1 VADIDLAALEPQED
15 LLALD
20 GSLNRLAA
28 NDRTAAEAVQLR
40 YFAKLALPEA
50 AESLGISARTAG
62 RLCAWLRRE
71 ILGSGSSIAPARITG
86 YPLSHQR
93 STSTRRLTS

>member
-40 YFAKLALPEA
+40 YFA
-50 AESLGISARTAG
+50 ISARTAG